1 MPTIDRIQ
9 GFADE
14 LTAIR
19 RDLHAHPE
27 IGFEEVRTSGI
38 VAEKLSQWGIEVHRG
53 LGGTGVVGVLK
64 GKGGNGTKKIGLRA
78 DMDALPMEENTNL
91 SWRSTV
97 PGRFHGCGHDGHT
110 TMLLGTARYLAETR
124 NFDGTVHFIFQPAEE
139 GLGGAR
145 AMIKDG
151 LFEKFPCDEVYG
163 LHNAPDLAHGEIA
176 ILPGPAM
183 AGADFFDIRISGY
196 GAHGAMPERSRDAV
210 VIATTLAQSIQT
222 IVSRNVDP
230 LQAAVVSITQIHAG
244 SAYNVIPGDAWL
256 CGTVRAFHDGT
267 RALIRE
273 RMRTLCAGVAAAFN
287 CEIDADIRDTFSV
300 LVNQEEQSKVVEEVA
315 RTVVEPSKVITRTT
329 PKMGSEDFADMLQ
342 SIPGAYFWVG
352 HDGSVPVHNPGYVL
366 DDKILPIGA
375 SMFARIIETRLPE
388 GSHA

>member
-1 MPTIDRIQ
+1 MPTIERID
-9 GFADE
+9 GYADE
-14 LTAIR
+14 LTALR

-38 VAEKLSQWGIEVHRG
+38 VADKLKGWGIEVHRG

-64 GKGGNGTKKIGLRA
+64 GKGNGGRRIGLRA

-91 SWRSTV
+91 RWRSTI

-151 LFEKFPCDEVYG
+151 LFDKFPCDELYG
-163 LHNAPDLAHGEIA
+163 LHNAPDLNHGEIA

-183 AGADFFDIRISGY
+183 AGADFFDIVINGY
-196 GAHGAMPERSRDAV
+196 GAHGAMPERSKDPV
-210 VIATTLAQSIQT
+210 VIAMTVGQALQS

-244 SAYNVIPGDAWL
+244 SAYNVIPGEAKL
-256 CGTVRAFHDGT
+256 CGTVRCFSDEV
-267 RALIRE
+267 RALVRE
-273 RMRTLCAGVAAAFN
+273 RMRTICAGIAAAFQV
-287 CEIDADIRDTFSV
+287 EINVDIRDIFSV
-300 LVNQEEQSKVVEEVA
+300 LVNQEEQSRVVEEVA
-315 RTVVEPSKVITRTT
+315 RTVVDPAKVFTRTQ
-329 PKMGSEDFADMLQ
+329 PKMGSEDFADMLRVV
-342 SIPGAYFWVG
+342 PGAYFWLG
-352 HDGSVPVHNPGYVL
+352 QSPGLPLHNPGYTF
-366 DDKILPIGA
+366 DDRILPIGA
-375 SMFARIIETRLPE
+375 ALLARIAERRLNVTP
-388 GSHA
+388 

>member
-1 MPTIDRIQ
+1 MPTIERIDS
-9 GFADE
+9 FADE

-38 VAEKLSQWGIEVHRG
+38 VADKLASWGIEVHRG

-64 GKGGNGTKKIGLRA
+64 GKGNGTKKIGLRA

-91 SWRSTV
+91 KWRSTI

-110 TMLLGTARYLAETR
+110 TMLLGSARYLAETR

-151 LFEKFPCDEVYG
+151 LFKQFPCDEVYG
-163 LHNAPDLAHGEIA
+163 LHNAPDLNHGEIA

-183 AGADFFDIRISGY
+183 AAADFFDIRIQGY
-196 GAHGAMPERSRDAV
+196 GAHGAMPERSKDAV
-210 VIATTLAQSIQT
+210 VIAMTLGQALQS

-230 LQAAVVSITQIHAG
+230 LQAAVLSITQIHSG
-244 SAYNVIPGDAWL
+244 SAYNVIPGEAWM
-256 CGTVRAFHDGT
+256 CGTVRCFSDEI
-267 RALIRE
+267 RELIRK
-273 RMRTLCAGVAAAFN
+273 RMREIAAGFAVAYGA
-287 CEIDADIRDTFSV
+287 EISVEIRDGFSV
-300 LVNQEEQSKVVEEVA
+300 LVNQEEQSRVVEEVA
-315 RTVVEPSKVITRTT
+315 RTVVDPAKVITRST
-329 PKMGSEDFADMLQ
+329 PKMGSEDFADMMQ
-342 SIPGAYFWVG
+342 AIPGAYFWVG

-375 SMFARIIETRLPE
+375 SMFARIIEKRMPA
-388 GSHA
+388 GAHA

>member
-1 MPTIDRIQ
+1 MPTIERIDS
-9 GFADE
+9 FADE

-38 VAEKLSQWGIEVHRG
+38 VAEKLASWGIEVHRG

-64 GKGGNGTKKIGLRA
+64 GKGNGSKKIGLRA

-91 SWRSTV
+91 KWRSTI

-110 TMLLGTARYLAETR
+110 TMLLGSARYLAETR

-151 LFEKFPCDEVYG
+151 LFKQFPCDEVYG
-163 LHNAPDLAHGEIA
+163 LHNAPDLNHGEIA

-183 AGADFFDIRISGY
+183 AAADFFDIRIQGY
-196 GAHGAMPERSRDAV
+196 GAHGAMPERSKDAV
-210 VIATTLAQSIQT
+210 VIAMTLGQALQS

-230 LQAAVVSITQIHAG
+230 LQAAVLSITQIHSG
-244 SAYNVIPGDAWL
+244 SAYNVIPGEAWM
-256 CGTVRAFHDGT
+256 CGTVRCFSDEI
-267 RALIRE
+267 RELIRK
-273 RMRTLCAGVAAAFN
+273 RMREIAAGFAVAYGA
-287 CEIDADIRDTFSV
+287 EISVEIRDGFSV
-300 LVNQEEQSKVVEEVA
+300 LVNQEEQSRVVEEVA
-315 RTVVEPSKVITRTT
+315 RTVVDPAKVITRST
-329 PKMGSEDFADMLQ
+329 PKMGSEDFADMMQ
-342 SIPGAYFWVG
+342 AIPGAYFWVG

-375 SMFARIIETRLPE
+375 SMFARIIEKRMPA
-388 GSHA
+388 GAHA

>member
-1 MPTIDRIQ
+1 MPTIERIDS
-9 GFADE
+9 FADE

-38 VAEKLSQWGIEVHRG
+38 VADKLTSWGIEVHRG

-64 GKGGNGTKKIGLRA
+64 GKGNGTKKIGLRA

-91 SWRSTV
+91 KWRSTI

-110 TMLLGTARYLAETR
+110 TMLLGSARYLAETR

-151 LFEKFPCDEVYG
+151 LFKQFPCDEVYG
-163 LHNAPDLAHGEIA
+163 LHNAPDLNHGEIA

-183 AGADFFDIRISGY
+183 AAADFFDIRIQGY
-196 GAHGAMPERSRDAV
+196 GAHGAMPERSKDAV
-210 VIATTLAQSIQT
+210 VIAMTLGQALQS

-230 LQAAVVSITQIHAG
+230 LQAAVLSITQIHSG
-244 SAYNVIPGDAWL
+244 SAYNVIPGDAWM
-256 CGTVRAFHDGT
+256 CGTVRCFSEEI
-267 RALIRE
+267 RALIRK
-273 RMRTLCAGVAAAFN
+273 RMREIAAGFAAAYGA
-287 CEIDADIRDTFSV
+287 EISVEIRDGFSV
-300 LVNQEEQSKVVEEVA
+300 LVNQEEQSRVVEDVA
-315 RTVVEPSKVITRTT
+315 RTVVDPAKVITRST
-329 PKMGSEDFADMLQ
+329 PKMGSEDFADMMQ
-342 SIPGAYFWVG
+342 AVPGAYFWVG

-375 SMFARIIETRLPE
+375 SMFARIIEKRMPV
-388 GSHA
+388 GAHA